1 MPNWCNNQMDISGT
15 KEMMDEVESAL
26 KEGELLGK
34 LLPVPPELNI
44 TAGSLGHNTPE
55 QLELEE
61 KEKANREKYGYA
73 NWYDYCVNEW
83 GTKWDISLVSYE
95 RLSETE
101 ITLSFDTAWAPP
113 IVAYEK
119 LVEMGYEVSAYYY
132 EPGMAFAG
140 IFENGQDDYYELND
154 LTADDVEEFLPESL
168 NELFA
173 ISETMREYEEENE
186 SDGQPDEAQEWES
199 FDPDC

>member
-119 LVEMGYEVSAYYY
+119 LVEMGYAIRAYYY
-132 EPGMAFAG
+132 EPGMAFCG
-140 IFENGQDDYYELND
+140 RFEDGFDEYYEIGGKSADEVEAEIPAD
-154 LTADDVEEFLPESL
+154 LDEMFCIVEEIR
-168 NELFA
+168 N
-173 ISETMREYEEENE
+173 YEEENE
-186 SDGQPDEAQEWES
+186 DIELNGGIDAINE
-199 FDPDC
+199 

>member
-26 KEGELLGK
+26 KEGELFAK
-34 LLPVPPELNI
+34 LLPIPAELNI

-83 GTKWDISLVSYE
+83 GTKWDISLSSYE
-95 RLSETE
+95 RLSDTE

-119 LVEMGYEVSAYYY
+119 LVDLGYEIRAYYY
-132 EPGMAFAG
+132 EPGMAFCG
-140 IFENGQDDYYELND
+140 RFEDGFDEYYEIGGMS
-154 LTADDVEEFLPESL
+154 ADEVEAEIPAELDEMFCIVEEIR
-168 NELFA
+168 N
-173 ISETMREYEEENE
+173 YEEEEN
-186 SDGQPDEAQEWES
+186 QETE
-199 FDPDC
+199 

>member
-73 NWYDYCVNEW
+73 NWYDFCVNEW
-83 GTKWDISLVSYE
+83 GTKWDISLSSYE
-95 RLSETE
+95 RLSDTE

-119 LVEMGYEVSAYYY
+119 LVEMGYAIRAYYY
-132 EPGMAFAG
+132 EPGMAFCG
-140 IFENGQDDYYELND
+140 RFEDGFDEYYEIGGKSADEVEAEIPAD
-154 LTADDVEEFLPESL
+154 LDEMFCIVEEIRNYE
-168 NELFA
+168 
-173 ISETMREYEEENE
+173 EEENE
-186 SDGQPDEAQEWES
+186 DIELNGGIDAINE
-199 FDPDC
+199 

>member
-73 NWYDYCVNEW
+73 NWYDFCVNEW

-119 LVEMGYEVSAYYY
+119 LVEMGYAIRAYYY
-132 EPGMAFAG
+132 EPGMAFCG
-140 IFENGQDDYYELND
+140 RFEDGFDEYYEIGGKSADEVEAEIPAD
-154 LTADDVEEFLPESL
+154 LDEMFCIVEEIRNYE
-168 NELFA
+168 
-173 ISETMREYEEENE
+173 EEENE
-186 SDGQPDEAQEWES
+186 DIELNGGIDAINE
-199 FDPDC
+199 

>member
-26 KEGELLGK
+26 KEGELFAK
-34 LLPVPPELNI
+34 LLPVPAELNI

-73 NWYDYCVNEW
+73 NWYDFCVNEW
-83 GTKWDISLVSYE
+83 GTKWDISLSSYE
-95 RLSETE
+95 RLSDTE

-119 LVEMGYEVSAYYY
+119 LVEMGYAIRAYYY
-132 EPGMAFAG
+132 EPGMAFCG
-140 IFENGQDDYYELND
+140 RFEDGFDEYYEIGGKSADEVEAEIPAD
-154 LTADDVEEFLPESL
+154 LDEMFCIVEEIRNYE
-168 NELFA
+168 
-173 ISETMREYEEENE
+173 EEENE
-186 SDGQPDEAQEWES
+186 DIELNGGIDAINE
-199 FDPDC
+199 